1 MARKTIRRK
10 SKKTMKKRGTMKKRD
25 TMKKLPSPVEKA
37 TQKYVKTG
45 SLKKAHL
52 IFKAQA
58 LSNARKLFGYNI
70 TS

>member
-10 SKKTMKKRGTMKKRD
+10 SKKTMKKRSTMKN
-25 TMKKLPSPVEKA
+25 LPSPVEKA
-37 TQKYVKTG
+37 SKKYVKTG

-70 TS
+70 TA

>member
-10 SKKTMKKRGTMKKRD
+10 SKKTMRKSG
-25 TMKKLPSPVEKA
+25 TMKKLPSPVKKA
-37 TQKYVKTG
+37 TQKYAETG

-52 IFKAQA
+52 IFKAQS